1 MIPSLSG
8 GNQKKLIFAR
18 WFELNSDIY
27 ILDNPTQGID
37 VGAKG
42 EIYELIAELSK
53 QGKSV
58 IVFSSEFPEIAKI
71 SHRCIVMYRG
81 KINRIFNH
89 DELNEVDVMYYSTGA
104 NEKEPNYEQ

>member
-27 ILDNPTQGID
+27 ILDNPTQGND

-42 EIYELIAELSK
+42 KIYELIAELSK

-58 IVFSSEFPEIAKI
+58 IAFSSEIPEIAKI
-71 SHRCIVMYRG
+71 SY
-81 KINRIFNH
+81 
-89 DELNEVDVMYYSTGA
+89 
-104 NEKEPNYEQ
+104 